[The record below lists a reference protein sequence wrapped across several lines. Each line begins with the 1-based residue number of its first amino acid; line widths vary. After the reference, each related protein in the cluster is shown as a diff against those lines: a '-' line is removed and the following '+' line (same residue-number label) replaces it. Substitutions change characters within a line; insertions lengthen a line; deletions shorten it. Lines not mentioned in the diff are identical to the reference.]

1 MMQSP
6 SFAAESLGELYT
18 AHLAILQDGYSD
30 ALATAGFDAVVIHSG
45 LPARQSVFDD
55 QDWPHKPTPAFAH
68 WLPLRKPDS
77 AVLVQPGKRPALF
90 TVATEDFWES
100 EAEPEGDHFWSA
112 FDEVE
117 RADPAAF
124 RLPDGR
130 VAFIGEAAE
139 RAAQWGVGDDGVN
152 PPALLA
158 ALDAIRTRKTD
169 YERACMGE
177 ANRRAALGHAAVLE
191 AFAGGDHS
199 ELELHLL
206 YLRITQQ
213 DDSQTPYKNI
223 VAIDENAA
231 VLHHVRYGVRPPMEG
246 TRPQGTRSLLIDAG
260 ATCMGYAS
268 DITRTVLKGQSG
280 EVSGRFA
287 ALIRGVEELQ
297 AEICRRIEP
306 GVEYEA
312 LHDQSH
318 ELLAEIL
325 RDIGVAR
332 ASADELVASGAT
344 RCFFPHGL
352 GHSLGIQV
360 HDVGCRAREPRANNS
375 FLRNTSVIESG
386 QVFTIEPGCYFID
399 SLMNQ
404 LRELPVADQID
415 WSLVDALSH
424 FGGVR
429 IEDNI
434 AVLEGRTSNLTR
446 DNWPDTP

>member
-1 MMQSP
+1 MQSP
-6 SFAAESLGELYT
+6 RFAAETIGELYT
-18 AHLAILQDGYSD
+18 QHIATLQDGYSD
-30 ALATAGFDAVVIHSG
+30 ALATTGFDAVVIHSG

-68 WLPLRKPDS
+68 WLPLGKADC
-77 AVLVQPGKRPALF
+77 AVLVQPGKRPALL

-117 RADPAAF
+117 QADPTAF
-124 RLPDGR
+124 RLPAGR

-139 RAAQWGVGDDGVN
+139 RAGQWGVAEDGVN

-158 ALDAIRTRKTD
+158 ALDQVRACKTD
-169 YERACMGE
+169 YERACIGE
-177 ANRRAALGHAAVLE
+177 ANRRAGLGHAAVLE
-191 AFAGGDHS
+191 AFVDGDHA
-199 ELELHLL
+199 ELDLHLL
-206 YLRITQQ
+206 YLRVTRQ

-231 VLHHVRYGVRPPMEG
+231 VLHHVRYGARSPVQGARS
-246 TRPQGTRSLLIDAG
+246 QGTRSLLIDAG

-268 DITRTVLKGQSG
+268 DITRTALKGQSS
-280 EVSGRFA
+280 EASGRFA

-306 GVEYEA
+306 GMEYEA

-318 ELLAEIL
+318 ELLAEVL
-325 RDIGVAR
+325 RDIGVAT
-332 ASADELVASGAT
+332 ASAEELVASGAT

-352 GHSLGIQV
+352 GHSLGLQV
-360 HDVGCRAREPRANNS
+360 HDVGCRLREPRSDNP
-375 FLRNTSVIESG
+375 FLRNTTVIAPG

-399 SLMNQ
+399 SLMNK
-404 LRELPVADQID
+404 LRELPVASEID
-415 WSLVDALSH
+415 WTMVDALSH

-434 AVLEGRTSNLTR
+434 AVLDGRTSNLTR